1 MRRRELGGLLFGAAV
16 LWLRLAS
23 AQPTAL
29 PVIGFLHPGSLAG
42 YEKRLAA
49 FREGLAEGGHVDG
62 RNVAIEYRWGEG
74 HYNRLPSLAADLAHR
89 QVAVIVAPTLP
100 SAIAAKSATAIIP
113 IVFMVG
119 DDPIPHGLAASL
131 SHPGGNATGISML
144 AAGLSA
150 KRLGLLRELV
160 PKASLVG
167 LVVNP
172 DNPNMANQSQE
183 VEEAARAV
191 GQRIEVLQAGTEPEI
206 EVIFGSVAQ
215 RGVGAVVV
223 GADPSFLALRR
234 QIVALAARYA
244 LPAIYEWREFVEVG
258 GLASYGTNLNESLR
272 QLGVYTGKVL
282 HGARPADLPVQQ
294 PTKFELV
301 INLKTAEG
309 LGLAVPP
316 LLFARADEVIE

>member
-1 MRRRELGGLLFGAAV
+1 
-16 LWLRLAS
+16 
-23 AQPTAL
+23 
-29 PVIGFLHPGSLAG
+29 
-42 YEKRLAA
+42 
-49 FREGLAEGGHVDG
+49 
-62 RNVAIEYRWGEG
+62 
-74 HYNRLPSLAADLAHR
+74 
-89 QVAVIVAPTLP
+89 
-100 SAIAAKSATAIIP
+100 
-113 IVFMVG
+113 
-119 DDPIPHGLAASL
+119 
-131 SHPGGNATGISML
+131 ML

-272 QLGVYTGKVL
+272 QLDVYTGKVL
-282 HGARPADLPVQQ
+282 HGARPTDLPVQQ